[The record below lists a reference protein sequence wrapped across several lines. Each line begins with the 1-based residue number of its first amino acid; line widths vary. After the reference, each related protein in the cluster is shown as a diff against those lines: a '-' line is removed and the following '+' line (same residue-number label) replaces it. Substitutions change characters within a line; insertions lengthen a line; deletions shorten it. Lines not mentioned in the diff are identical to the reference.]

1 MGIKN
6 RIASQRPQ
14 RSLDSL
20 TEKLYREERNYRLDK
35 LVEKWSG
42 VAEIG
47 KGIQEM
53 PTQTARN
60 LATLLENQTRV
71 MSRMS
76 EAQISSSFAGYT
88 PENMLRL
95 VRLSYPNSIRGML
108 FTEFAMETAC

>member
-14 RSLDSL
+14 RSLDNL

-47 KGIQEM
+47 KGI
-53 PTQTARN
+53 
-60 LATLLENQTRV
+60 
-71 MSRMS
+71 
-76 EAQISSSFAGYT
+76 
-88 PENMLRL
+88 ENMLHRQQ
-95 VRLSYPNSIRGML
+95 
-108 FTEFAMETAC
+108 ETLLHSLRTRQELCQE